1 MKKIKYV
8 KACPFLR
15 DLGDSY
21 LCVNNDKVEDVVMD
35 PLINIEW
42 SEQIPPVASDTE
54 GITTCLFVLDIQD
67 DDRLFC
73 ISRKMYL
80 SMDKRE
86 IKWNDIRDAVF
97 LLNLDQQSEVQTNDI
112 DFCSTCLYK
121 VLVASSPAFQSTL
134 DFKEK
139 MMLGWSYLLNKANEI
154 YSTIIK
160 LDMSLASK
168 SDSKLTCNKNK
179 SKEVIFKHQITAFNW
194 IDWKIED
201 KLFDEEITSQ
211 IFEWLQKFDE
221 WGLVVSKIAD
231 AETDELRLDFVEQS
245 YRIAAGLKEI
255 SYELTMKNLYNKTNI
270 TDEIASHLKNV
281 ERIITV
287 AGVQFEDYMFICN
300 QFLEIIKEN

>member
-21 LCVNNDKVEDVVMD
+21 LCVNNDKVEEVVMD
-35 PLINIEW
+35 PLISIEW
-42 SEQIPPVASDTE
+42 SEEISPVASDTE

-80 SMDKRE
+80 SMDKKE

-97 LLNLDQQSEVQTNDI
+97 LLNLDQQSEVQNNDI

-121 VLVASSPAFQSTL
+121 VLIASSSAFQSKLT
-134 DFKEK
+134 FKEK
-139 MMLGWSYLLNKANEI
+139 MKLGWSYILNKANEI

-160 LDMSLASK
+160 LNISLASR
-168 SDSKLTCNKNK
+168 SENKLTCNKDK
-179 SKEVIFKHQITAFNW
+179 PKEVIFKHQITAFNW
-194 IDWKIED
+194 IAWMIED
-201 KLFDEEITSQ
+201 ELFDEEFTSQ

-245 YRIAAGLKEI
+245 YRFAARLKEI
-255 SYELTMKNLYNKTNI
+255 SYDLTMKIVYYKTNI
-270 TDEIASHLKNV
+270 ADEITSHLKNV

-287 AGVQFEDYMFICN
+287 VGVQFEDYMFICN